1 MKRFKQERAFY
12 DSREARRLR
21 EQMQD
26 RLLKSYPVYY
36 PNGQLWMPDPE
47 IGGRIKKR

>member
-1 MKRFKQERAFY
+1 MKRCKREPAFY

-47 IGGRIKKR
+47 IGGRINKR